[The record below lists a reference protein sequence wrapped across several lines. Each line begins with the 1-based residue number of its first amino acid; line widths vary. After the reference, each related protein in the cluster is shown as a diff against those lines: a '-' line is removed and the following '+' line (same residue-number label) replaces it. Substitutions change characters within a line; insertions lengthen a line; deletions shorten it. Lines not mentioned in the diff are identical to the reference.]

1 MAQQPARPGI
11 RIGQAVGLTVFLVT
25 AAFLTAL
32 LGSRISTVFDSL
44 PATAAWFSTLC
55 ATVAAFGM
63 LIDAIDLW
71 LRGRTMAARTVKLVR
86 MLVFI
91 AVLGALAASF
101 IGENSL
107 VIPIL
112 LPSMFIYLFLARRR
126 PVDAPARATAAR
138 GGSVPRSGGGAVKAR
153 QRRGGKKRR

>member
-11 RIGQAVGLTVFLVT
+11 RIGQALGLTVFLVT

-32 LGSRISTVFDSL
+32 LGSRITTLFDSL

-55 ATVAAFGM
+55 ATAASFAM

-91 AVLGALAASF
+91 AILGALAASLV
-101 IGENSL
+101 GENSL

-112 LPSMFIYLFLARRR
+112 MPSMFIYLFLSRRR
-126 PVDAPARATAAR
+126 PTDAPAGASMGR
-138 GGSVPRSGGGAVKAR
+138 GGSAPRSGSGAKAR

>member
-11 RIGQAVGLTVFLVT
+11 RAGHAVALTVFLVT

-32 LGSRISTVFDSL
+32 LGSRINSLFDDL
-44 PATAAWFSTLC
+44 PTTAAWFSTLC

-63 LIDAIDLW
+63 LIDAVDLW
-71 LRGRTMAARTVKLVR
+71 VRGRTMAARTVKLVR

-91 AVLGALAASF
+91 AILGALAASF
-101 IGENSL
+101 VGENSL

-112 LPSMFIYLFLARRR
+112 LPAMFIYLFISRRR
-126 PVDAPARATAAR
+126 PVDAPAGATGAR
-138 GGSVPRSGGGAVKAR
+138 GTTGTRTGGTTARSR

>member
-1 MAQQPARPGI
+1 VAQQPARPGI
-11 RIGQAVGLTVFLVT
+11 RLGQALGLTVFLVT

-32 LGSRISTVFDSL
+32 LGSRITSVFTSL

-55 ATVAAFGM
+55 ATVASFAM

-71 LRGRTMAARTVKLVR
+71 LRGRSMAARTVKLVR
-86 MLVFI
+86 LMVFI
-91 AVLGALAASF
+91 AILGSLAASF
-101 IGENSL
+101 VGGNSL

-112 LPSMFIYLFLARRR
+112 MPSMFVYLFISRTR
-126 PVDAPARATAAR
+126 PADAPAGATAVR
-138 GGSVPRSGGGAVKAR
+138 GGPAPRSGGTAKAR